1 MHFDTDGIYTLQYTA
16 TDSCGN
22 ETIVERTVEVVTYNT
37 TLFTDGTLIINEK
50 STDRDANIALHG
62 AVTDEYAPFDP
73 NGDTDVKKYIFSSA
87 YDRPWSYKQIHR
99 AEIGSPISPYSTAN
113 WFKNLSC
120 GNGIDLT
127 LLDASRVTNMHSM
140 FENCDGVASL
150 DLSHLDTS
158 AVTDMSYM
166 FFGCDRLA
174 NLNVSIDTSAVT
186 SMESM
191 FASCDLLTS
200 IDVSN
205 FNTSNVTNMAE
216 MFNGCGGVTNLD
228 LQSFDTKAV
237 RNMREMFQGCLLL
250 ETIDLSSFESDSLLF
265 TPSMFN
271 NCHSLRT
278 IYASPQFNL
287 ASVTS
292 SNSSNMFTV
301 TTEPTANLVG
311 GAGTAWA
318 YSNPTDKTYAHID
331 GGTSNPGYFT
341 AKA

>member
-22 ETIVERTVEVVTYNT
+22 ETIEERTVEVTSYMT
-37 TLFTDGTLIINEK
+37 TLFADGTFIINEK
-50 STDRDANIALHG
+50 SSDRVANIALHG
-62 AVTDEYAPFDP
+62 AVTDEFAPFDP

-87 YDRPWSYKQIHR
+87 YDRPWGSKNIMK

-113 WFKNLSC
+113 WFKNTSC
-120 GNGIDLT
+120 GNGVDLT
-127 LLDASRVTNMHSM
+127 LLDASRVTNMRSM
-140 FENCDGVASL
+140 FENCDGVQSL

-166 FFGCDRLA
+166 FCGCDRLA
-174 NLNVSIDTSAVT
+174 TLNVDIDTSAVT
-186 SMESM
+186 NMEAM
-191 FASCDLLTS
+191 FGGCHLLTS
-200 IDVSN
+200 IDVSS

-216 MFNGCGGVTNLD
+216 MFTDITLTSLD
-228 LQSFDTKAV
+228 LQAFDTKAV
-237 RNMREMFQGCLLL
+237 ENMREMFLGCASL

-265 TPSMFN
+265 ASNMFN
-271 NCHSLRT
+271 GCRSLRT

-287 ASVTS
+287 ASVS
-292 SNSSNMFTV
+292 SSFSANMFLLTADL
-301 TTEPTANLVG
+301 TANLVG
-311 GAGTAWA
+311 GAGTTWA
-318 YSNPTDKTYAHID
+318 YSNPRDKTYAHID